1 MMEWELQ
8 EHYQKALYLLF
19 RPLLAENRIL
29 FLHSDIGDRFE
40 QFCQQY
46 QEEDLKNSPLANWVS
61 GIQEVVAAY
70 PWVYLSVRISAG
82 EYVFC
87 RFHIDVMKQELI
99 ETPVFLQF
107 RERLVNPTQP
117 EDDWLLEI
125 DLAPFQRDFPRLS
138 EPRSIGRGVEF
149 LNRHLCNQL
158 LSKKP
163 GESLILDFLLVHQY
177 QGQQLMLNNRITNI
191 STLRQALR
199 AAAKYLTSQPVTATW
214 QVVCHRM
221 QELGLEPGWGRTV
234 ERMLDTISLLTDILQ
249 APDPNEVERFLARV
263 PMIFRVAILSPH
275 GYFGQAGV
283 FGLPD
288 TGGQVVY
295 ILDQVKSL
303 EQEMRLRLFEQG
315 IDIQPQIVV
324 ITRLIPDATTT
335 TCHERLEPIL
345 GTENAVILRVPFRN
359 DTGEVVPYW
368 ISRFAIWPYLERFA
382 VDVEREM
389 LGYLGGRPDLIIG
402 NYSDG
407 NLVATLLS
415 QRLQVTQCTIAHALE
430 KTKYLYSDLYWRE
443 NDAQYHFATQ
453 FTADLIAMNTSDFII
468 TSTYQEIAGN
478 QQSIGQYESY
488 EFFTLPG
495 LYRVVN
501 GIDVY
506 DPKFNIVSPG
516 ADGTVYFPYTYQ
528 QQRLPELHGEI
539 EKLLFGNS
547 GENSCGELA
556 ETDKPIIFTMARLD
570 RIKNLTSLV
579 EWYGKSPQ
587 LQTAANLFVIAGHVN
602 IEDSTDDEERHQ
614 IGVMYDLLSRYQL
627 GEKVRWVGKHLD
639 KRLSG
644 ELYRYIADKQGI
656 FVQPALFEPFGL
668 TVIEAMASGLPTFAT
683 CYGGPLEIIQNGI
696 SGFHIDPTH
705 GEKVAEQLVE
715 FLERCQHDPNYW
727 QTISQ
732 GAIQRVQSRYNWKLY
747 AERLMTL
754 SRIYGFW
761 KHATNLE
768 RLETQRYLEMFY
780 GLMYRPLAANMPH

>member
-19 RPLLAENRIL
+19 RPLLAEDRML
-29 FLHSDIGDRFE
+29 FLHSDIWDRFE
-40 QFCQQY
+40 QLCQQY
-46 QEEDLKNSPLANWVS
+46 QEEDLKNSPLAHWVGS
-61 GIQEVVAAY
+61 IQEVVATY

-82 EYVFC
+82 EYMFC
-87 RFHIDVMKQELI
+87 RFHIDVMEQEFI
-99 ETPVFLQF
+99 ETQVFLQF
-107 RERLVNPTQP
+107 KERLVNVNQR
-117 EDDWLLEI
+117 EEDWLLEI

-138 EPRSIGRGVEF
+138 EQRSIGRGVEF

-158 LSKKP
+158 LSKKQ

-177 QGQQLMLNNRITNI
+177 QEQQLMLNNRITNI
-191 STLRQALR
+191 VTLKQALR
-199 AAAKYLTSQPVTATW
+199 SAEKYLSSQPPTATW
-214 QVVCHRM
+214 QAVCHRM
-221 QELGLEPGWGRTV
+221 QEMGFEPGWGRTV
-234 ERMLDTISLLTDILQ
+234 ERMIDTISLLTDILQ

-263 PMIFRVAILSPH
+263 PMVFKVAILSPH

-303 EQEMRLRLFEQG
+303 EKEMRSRLFEQG
-315 IDIQPQIVV
+315 IDIQPRIVV
-324 ITRLIPDATTT
+324 ITRLIPDAIMT

-359 DTGEVVPYW
+359 DKGEIVPYW

-382 VDVEREM
+382 VDVEREL

-430 KTKYLYSDLYWRE
+430 RSKYLYSDLYWRE

-488 EFFTLPG
+488 EFFTLPE
-495 LYRVVN
+495 LYRVIN

-516 ADGTVYFPYTYQ
+516 ADETIYFPYTHQ
-528 QQRLPELHGEI
+528 QKRLPELHGEI
-539 EKLLFGNS
+539 ENLLFGS
-547 GENSCGELA
+547 SCEKSCGELA
-556 ETDKPIIFTMARLD
+556 DTDKPLIFTMARLD
-570 RIKNLTSLV
+570 RIKNLTGLV
-579 EWYGKSPQ
+579 EWYGNSPQ
-587 LQTAANLFVIAGHVN
+587 LQAVANLFVIAGHTN
-602 IEDSTDDEERHQ
+602 MEESTDDEERHQ
-614 IGVMYDLLSRYQL
+614 IGVMYELLSRYQL
-627 GEKVRWVGKHLD
+627 SEKVRWVGKHLD

-656 FVQPALFEPFGL
+656 FIQPALFEAFGL
-668 TVIEAMASGLPTFAT
+668 TVIEAMASGMPTFAT
-683 CYGGPLEIIQNGI
+683 CYGGPLEIIQHGI

-715 FLERCQHDPNYW
+715 FFQRCQQDPNYW

-732 GAIQRVQSRYNWKLY
+732 GAIKRIQSRYNWKLY

-780 GLMYRPLAANMPH
+780 GLMYRHLAVNVPH